1 MILDS
6 LVTLTGILN
15 VMPDAIIV
23 VDGEGR
29 IVFANAAV
37 QDQFGYTPD
46 ELQQESLDCLIP
58 TAHRSQ
64 HRSDLVAYR
73 QHGKPMIMTHRPV
86 IHGLDKAGEEIPLS
100 ISIANFELEGELYS
114 IAVVR
119 DGGDVQSEITEVTH
133 QAETDPLTGIANRLR
148 VSQKLESAIA
158 AARPFGLLFL
168 DLEKFK
174 PFNDEYGHDVGDRVL
189 QIVASRLQ
197 AMVRTNDLAARLGGD
212 EFLLIIDQLQDSA
225 ILGQRA
231 VAVAEGVT
239 RDFHIGDLTGSIGV
253 NIGGALFPRD
263 GGGEDELLR
272 AADRNM
278 YRAKLSGQSY
288 CID

>member
-1 MILDS
+1 MLDS

-46 ELQQESLDCLIP
+46 ELARESLDCLVP
-58 TAHRSQ
+58 AAHRRQ
-64 HRSDLVAYR
+64 HRADLAAFR
-73 QHGKPMIMTHRPV
+73 EHGKPMIMTHRPV
-86 IHGLDKAGEEIPLS
+86 VYGLDKAGDEIPLS
-100 ISIANFELEGELYS
+100 ISIANFELEGEIYS
-114 IAVVR
+114 IAVIR
-119 DGGDVQSEITEVTH
+119 DGGDVQSEITQVTH
-133 QAETDPLTGIANRLR
+133 QAETDPLTGIGNRLR

-174 PFNDEYGHDVGDRVL
+174 PFNDQYGHEVGDRVL
-189 QIVASRLQ
+189 QIVANRLQ
-197 AMVRTNDLAARLGGD
+197 AMIRTNDLAARLGGD
-212 EFLLIIDQLQDSA
+212 EFLLVFDQLSDDA
-225 ILGQRA
+225 ILEQRA

-239 RDFHIGDLTGSIGV
+239 QDFHIGELTGAIGV

-263 GGGEDELLR
+263 GRSEDDLLR
-272 AADRNM
+272 VADRNM
-278 YRAKLSGQSY
+278 YRAKQSGRAY
-288 CID
+288 CIE

>member
-1 MILDS
+1 MLDP

-29 IVFANAAV
+29 IVFANSAV
-37 QDQFGYTPD
+37 QDQFGYTAD
-46 ELQQESLDCLIP
+46 ELQRESLDCLIP
-58 TAHRSQ
+58 VAHRRQ
-64 HRSDLVAYR
+64 HRSDLATFR
-73 QHGKPMIMTHRPV
+73 KHGKPMIMTHRPV
-86 IHGLDKAGEEIPLS
+86 VYGLDKAGDEIPLS
-100 ISIANFELEGELYS
+100 ISIANFKLEGKLYS
-114 IAVVR
+114 IAVIR
-119 DGGDVQSEITEVTH
+119 DGGDVQSEITQVTH

-148 VSQKLESAIA
+148 VSQELESAIA

-174 PFNDEYGHDVGDRVL
+174 PFNDHYGHDVGDRVL

-197 AMVRTNDLAARLGGD
+197 AMIRTNDLAARLGGD
-212 EFLLIIDQLQDSA
+212 EFLLFLDQLRDDA
-225 ILGQRA
+225 ILEQRA

-239 RDFHIGDLTGSIGV
+239 QDFHIGDLTGSIGV

-263 GGGEDELLR
+263 GDSEDDLLR
-272 AADRNM
+272 VADRNM
-278 YRAKLSGQSY
+278 YRAKQSGRPY
-288 CID
+288 CIE